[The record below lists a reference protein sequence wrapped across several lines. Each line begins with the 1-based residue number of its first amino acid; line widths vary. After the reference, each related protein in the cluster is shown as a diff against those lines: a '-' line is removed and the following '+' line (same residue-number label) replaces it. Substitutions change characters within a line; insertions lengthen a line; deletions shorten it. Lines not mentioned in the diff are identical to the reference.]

1 MIKYIFPLCLLLL
14 AACSSEEKSKEVKKE
29 PIVKSFKNESDMD
42 NRVQELKII
51 VEASDLVANSLRYEK
66 PDGSSIEVVGHVD
79 KTNVL
84 QIVEEIFSEGNGK
97 TNGTI
102 FYFLQSGKPF
112 VTQELI
118 DEIDEQNGSVFIDR
132 ISYYDSNGKVIKTK
146 ERRAAFQDDI
156 VNETYQSVPLHSVS
170 IDRAMRALNSEKEFE
185 TTFQGFVHQ
194 DMFSYLIVGEN
205 TADGYTTALR
215 LDYKDQLIN
224 VLNSDPKKYIGAKI
238 KLNFE
243 NHEDRGFHF
252 QVYAGGK
259 FVD

>member
-1 MIKYIFPLCLLLL
+1 MKYIFPMCLLFLT
-14 AACSSEEKSKEVKKE
+14 ACGSSEEKTKETKKE
-29 PIVKSFKNESDMD
+29 PVVRVFKNESQMD
-42 NRVQELKII
+42 DRVQELKII
-51 VEASDLVANSLRYEK
+51 VESSDLVANSLRYEK
-66 PDGSSIEVVGHVD
+66 PDGSSIEVIGHVD
-79 KTNVL
+79 KTSVL
-84 QIVEEIFSEGNGK
+84 QIVEEVFSGGNGK

-102 FYFLQSGKPF
+102 FYYLQNGKPF

-118 DEIDEQNGSVFIDR
+118 DEVNEQNEGVFIDR
-132 ISYYDSNGKVIKTK
+132 ISYYDVNGKVIKTK
-146 ERRAAFQDDI
+146 ERRASFQDDI
-156 VNETYQSVPLHSVS
+156 VNESYKAVPLHAVS

-205 TADGYTTALR
+205 TPDGYTTALR

-224 VLNSDPKKYIGAKI
+224 VLNSDPKKYIGSKI